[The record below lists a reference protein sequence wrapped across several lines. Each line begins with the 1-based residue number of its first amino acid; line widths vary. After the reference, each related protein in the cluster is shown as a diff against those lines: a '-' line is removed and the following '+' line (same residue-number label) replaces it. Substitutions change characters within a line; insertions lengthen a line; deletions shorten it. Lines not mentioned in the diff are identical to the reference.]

1 MQAKDPRLPHRAEVY
16 LMLARAWQAPM
27 HQAQFEAIRDWL
39 AEDLA
44 AAASEA
50 GYPESASLAPLAA
63 AVAQHA
69 QDHSGLL
76 RGYSELFLIPPTR
89 VHLNAGVY
97 LDRALMGAH
106 AIELLEWHQ
115 RHGVERRDDFHNTPD
130 HLAALLEFA
139 ALLADRAAA
148 AATAGRD
155 DEAQA
160 AIDTLRGLLGRHLA
174 PWMGY
179 LAAALGREADL
190 GEPSRR
196 VYVALG
202 GVLRDVVADDLA
214 WLWADASGPAGVSAG
229 PREVTPRVADGH
241 SADGL
246 RAMIEHLEAAG
257 LDASHLR
264 ARLAA

>member
-1 MQAKDPRLPHRAEVY
+1 MQANDPRLPHRAEVY

-27 HQAQFEAIRDWL
+27 HQAQFEALRDWFI
-39 AEDLA
+39 EDLSA
-44 AAASEA
+44 AAGEA
-50 GYPESASLAPLAA
+50 GYPESASLASLAA
-63 AVAQHA
+63 AIAEHA
-69 QDHSGLL
+69 QDQSGLL
-76 RGYSELFLIPPTR
+76 RGYSELFLTPPTR

-97 LDRALMGAH
+97 LDRTLMGAH

-115 RHGVERRDDFHNTPD
+115 RHGVEQRDDFHNTPD

-148 AATAGRD
+148 AAAARRD
-155 DEAQA
+155 GEAQA
-160 AIDTLRGLLGRHLA
+160 AIDTLRSLLGRHLA
-174 PWMGY
+174 PWMGD
-179 LAAALGREADL
+179 LVAALGREAEL

-196 VYVALG
+196 VYAALG

-214 WLWADASGPAGVSAG
+214 WLWADAEGRGSVPAG
-229 PREVTPRVADGH
+229 PREVVPRVADGN

-246 RAMIEHLEAAG
+246 RAMIEHLEGAG